1 MFYISIY
8 EKRNKNEVL
17 FTEYKADVAS
27 RIKIS
32 PWTFL
37 KFFVESNLL
46 NNRETITPETTLYI
60 STWPISTFIYL
71 FLFNLIFDR

>member
-46 NNRETITPETTLYI
+46 NNRETITPEYYAIYKYLTHFYLYI
-60 STWPISTFIYL
+60 SFSF
-71 FLFNLIFDR
+71 